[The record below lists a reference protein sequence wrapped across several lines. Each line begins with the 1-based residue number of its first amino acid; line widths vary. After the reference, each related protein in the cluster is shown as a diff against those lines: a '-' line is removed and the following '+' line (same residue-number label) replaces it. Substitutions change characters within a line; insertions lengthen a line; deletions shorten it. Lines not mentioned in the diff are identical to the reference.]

1 MTVLKANLA
10 VRFVANTW
18 TICTMFWMISEFI
31 YTTYIQYSF
40 MTTIN
45 KIHAIKILDSRA
57 NWTVEVDVNGTACAS
72 PAGASTGIHETATIP
87 ADVACDFIN
96 KKLSHAFIGE
106 TIDQKKIDAQL
117 KFLTSKI
124 GANGSIATSF
134 AIYNLLR
141 DENQKNIFPYPLGN
155 IFGGGAHGGTIDIQE
170 VLICPKKAKTFPDA
184 IKRMTDTYHDL
195 KKNLKN
201 KGLQVGMNDEGALTA
216 NIGFIELMDTLKP
229 IADKHGCL
237 IGLDV
242 AASELYASDKYFYKK
257 MGKTLTTKEQIE
269 FILHLIKKYK
279 LFYVEDPMHE
289 EDFKNTGIL
298 FSKNKKTLITGDDLT
313 TTNTERIKKA
323 IGHINGMIVKPN
335 QIGTVTQTINAI
347 EMCKKN
353 GITPVISHRS
363 GETTDSTISKMA
375 LDFEIPLIKCGIA
388 DMRTAK
394 LNELLR
400 LWDEADKP
408 KMAKF

>member
-1 MTVLKANLA
+1 MIV
-10 VRFVANTW
+10 
-18 TICTMFWMISEFI
+18 WMISEFI
-31 YTTYIQYSF
+31 YTINIQYSF

-45 KIHAIKILDSRA
+45 KIHALKILDSRA
-57 NWTVEVDVNGTACAS
+57 NWTVEVNINGTKGTS
-72 PAGASTGIHETATIP
+72 PAGASTGIHEIITIP
-87 ADVACDFIN
+87 ADKACDFIN
-96 KKLSHAFIGE
+96 KKLSSAFIGE
-106 TIDQKKIDAQL
+106 TIDQQKIDAQL

-124 GANGSIATSF
+124 GANGSIAMSF

-141 DENQKNIFPYPLGN
+141 EEKQTNQKNTFPYPLGN

-170 VLICPKKAKTFPDA
+170 VLICPKTAKTFPDA
-184 IKRMTDTYHDL
+184 VKKMTDTYHDL

-201 KGLQVGMNDEGALTA
+201 KGLDVGMNDEGALTA

-242 AASELYASDKYFYKK
+242 AASELYASDKYHYKK
-257 MGKTLTTKEQIE
+257 KGKTLTTKEQIE
-269 FILHLIKKYK
+269 FISGIIKKYN

-323 IGHINGMIVKPN
+323 IGLINGMIVKPN
-335 QIGTVTQTINAI
+335 QIGTVTQTLNAI
-347 EMCKKN
+347 KMCKKN
-353 GITPVISHRS
+353 NITPVISHRS
-363 GETTDSTISKMA
+363 GETTDATISKMA

-400 LWDEADKP
+400 LWDKAEKP
-408 KMAKF
+408 KMATF